1 MERFSKSAT
10 RARSTGL
17 FRIMAG
23 IALVSCGL
31 FASATIPAAGAA
43 PAHYVFFNLDRERIR
58 EPWFA
63 DTDTFQGAQLKY
75 TWKELEPDEG
85 EYNLKPIRDDLDF
98 LKSKGKKLFVQ
109 LQEASFDTNRVL
121 IPNYLRKKPEYHGGA
136 DLQFAFED
144 DAETKAKPEGWVA
157 RRWDP
162 AVRARFHRL
171 LQELGRQLDG
181 QIVGLNLPE
190 TAVSFGEKTNRH
202 PAGFTFAGYRDAI
215 QANMKA
221 AKAAFPKSV
230 VLQYANF
237 MPGEW
242 LPGNDQGYLKGIYGF
257 ASANGIG
264 VGGPDLLPFR
274 KGQLNHSYPL
284 IKSASGKVPTGI
296 AVQFGNYEAI
306 NPMTSRRVSI
316 AELFEFARAELR
328 VDYLFW
334 STQEPYFTKSVIP
347 FLENLRK
354 QR

>member
-1 MERFSKSAT
+1 MKT
-10 RARSTGL
+10 PLLTTL
-17 FRIMAG
+17 G
-23 IALVSCGL
+23 IALVSIGL
-31 FASATIPAAGAA
+31 PICAAPSMAGAE

-58 EPWFA
+58 EAWFA
-63 DTDTFQGAQLKY
+63 DTGTFEGAQLKY

-85 EYNLKPIRDDLDF
+85 EYNLKAIHDDLAF

-109 LQEASFDTNRVL
+109 LQEASFDTNRVWV
-121 IPNYLRKKPEYHGGA
+121 PNYLRKNPEYHGGA
-136 DLQFAFED
+136 DLQYAFED
-144 DAETKAKPEGWVA
+144 ESETKAKPEGWVA

-162 AVRARFHRL
+162 AVRARFHL
-171 LQELGRQLDG
+171 LLREMGRQLDG
-181 QIVGLNLPE
+181 QIAGLNLPE
-190 TAVSFGEKTNRH
+190 TAVGFGEKTNRH

-230 VLQYANF
+230 VMQYANF

-242 LPGNDQGYLKGIYGF
+242 LPGNDHGYLKSIYEF
-257 ASANGIG
+257 TIANGIG

-284 IKSASGKVPTGI
+284 IKSAAGKVPKGI

-306 NPMTSRRVSI
+306 NPKTSRVVSI
-316 AELFEFARAELR
+316 AELFEFARTELR

-334 STQEPYFTKSVIP
+334 STQEPYFTKGVIP
-347 FLENLRK
+347 LLEDHRK